1 MTVSSAVKQAYLGGD
16 HKNLSLYFPDLDLTI
31 GHEDIVSESMSLHE
45 SIFETES
52 IEFVGCNASQFKI
65 QVRNLHE
72 DIKGQYIVVSI
83 TTDGTTSS
91 PIPLFIGIVDGVD
104 MSAKRNYKTITAYD
118 ELYSK
123 GQIDVAGWYKS
134 LTFPISIE
142 DFRDGLFAHIGL
154 NQVVTELP
162 NDSIMIEKQY
172 SPNELQAITVIKSLC
187 QINGVFGIINRDG
200 DFEYITILPSDT
212 PPTETMDAYRDI
224 TFQEF
229 VVQPVEKL
237 VIRESSDDEG
247 ISYGSGTNRYVIQG
261 NFFAKGQDEETL
273 LEMAENIYPNIEG
286 FSYAPF
292 NAKSDG
298 MPWVECGKDIIK
310 YKIVDFENSTSG
322 SIVYKYKNFY
332 VLNRILSGIQVLTDE
347 YNASGDEYQHEFITD
362 LQVKVD
368 TISEQIGEIVGSL
381 QDYALSYV
389 TFVNPNKIEI
399 QDGQTV
405 STWKTVFAVQKPTQ
419 VMINIEYLI
428 DVETTAD
435 GIEYN
440 DLVLEANYY
449 YDRILIDTRKPIE
462 TFADGKHIFK
472 LFYLLN
478 ANNDIQHHFEV
489 KLIASGGNVTI
500 DIGQALN
507 VMVGQ
512 KLVGQ
517 VWDGEL
523 DFEDEI
529 GIMEVDNPAA
539 VNTLGLNESVTIDTQ
554 VPLSADI
561 TEELEIITV
570 TEPPEINV
578 LGIAEEEVSIVL
590 TEVPDET

>member
-1 MTVSSAVKQAYLGGD
+1 MTVSSAVKQAYLGDD
-16 HKNLSLYFPDLDLTI
+16 HKNLSIYFPDLELTI
-31 GHEDIVSESMSLHE
+31 GHENIVSESMSLHE

-52 IEFVGCNASQFKI
+52 IEFVGCNSSQFKI

-83 TTDGTTSS
+83 TTDSTTND
-91 PIPLFIGIVDGVD
+91 PIPLFRGIVDGVD

-123 GQIDVAGWYKS
+123 GQIDVAAWYKS
-134 LTFPISIE
+134 LTFPISISN
-142 DFRDGLFAHIGL
+142 FRNSLFEYIGL
-154 NQVVTELP
+154 NQVTATLP

-200 DFEYITILPSDT
+200 DFEYVTILPSDT

-247 ISYGSGTNRYVIQG
+247 VSYGSGTNRYVIQG
-261 NFFAKGQDEETL
+261 NFFAKGLEEETL

-292 NAKSDG
+292 NASSDG

-322 SIVYKYKNFY
+322 SIAYKYKNFY

-381 QDYALSYV
+381 QDYSLNYV
-389 TFVNPNKIEI
+389 SFVNQNKIEI
-399 QDGQTV
+399 MDGQTV

-419 VMINIEYLI
+419 VMINIEYLM
-428 DVETTAD
+428 DVETTAN
-435 GIEYN
+435 GIGYN
-440 DLVLEANYY
+440 DLILEANYY
-449 YDRILIDTRKPIE
+449 YDRVLIDTRKPIE
-462 TFADGKHIFK
+462 TFTDGKHILK

-489 KLIASGGNVTI
+489 KLIASGGSVTI
-500 DIGQALN
+500 EIGQALN

-512 KLVGQ
+512 KLIGQ

-529 GIMEVDNPAA
+529 GIIEVNNPSA
-539 VNTLGLNESVTIDTQ
+539 VNTLGFDELVTVETQ
-554 VPLSADI
+554 TPLSVNPEDELDI
-561 TEELEIITV
+561 MTV
-570 TEPPEINV
+570 NTPTAVNV
-578 LGIAEEEVSIVL
+578 LGIEEEDVSIVL
-590 TEVPDET
+590 TEVPTE